1 MKPKGCLVVERK
13 MKHWKTK
20 NRRTLVKD
28 RWISLH
34 ADECELPNGQVIS
47 PFYVMEEKEW
57 VHIVALNPSGEILL
71 TRQYRHAANVVCSEL
86 PCGAA
91 EEGEEPLEAARREL
105 KEETG
110 YTADE
115 WTKVAVLFANPARQT
130 NRIHCFLAR
139 SLTGVG
145 AQSLDDSEQISFEF
159 ASQAE
164 VMRRIQQGDFSQALH
179 VASYLLAISIATRH
193 TSSSKL

>member
-1 MKPKGCLVVERK
+1 

-130 NRIHCFLAR
+130 NRIHCF
-139 SLTGVG
+139 GVG
-145 AQSLDDSEQISFEF
+145 AQSLDDSEQISFESLHRKPRLCVESSRVISVRPF
-159 ASQAE
+159 MWLLISWRYPSRRGTHHHRNSEWLKTAE
-164 VMRRIQQGDFSQALH
+164 LRR
-179 VASYLLAISIATRH
+179 
-193 TSSSKL
+193 

>member
-1 MKPKGCLVVERK
+1 
-13 MKHWKTK
+13 MKHWKTR

-34 ADECELPNGQVIS
+34 AEECELPDGRVVS
-47 PFYVMEEKEW
+47 PFYVIEEKEW
-57 VHIVALNPSGEILL
+57 VHIVAVNRVGEILL
-71 TRQYRHAANVVCSEL
+71 TRQYRHAAHVVCSEL

-105 KEETG
+105 REETG
-110 YTADE
+110 HTADE

-139 SLTGVG
+139 GLKSVGV
-145 AQSLDDSEQISFEF
+145 QSPDDSEEISFEF
-159 ASQAE
+159 ASRAE
-164 VMRRIQQGDFSQALH
+164 VISRIQEGDFSQALH
-179 VASYLLAISIATRH
+179 VASFLLAVESLKRDGEEGT
-193 TSSSKL
+193 